1 MDGLLKRVAMLAGLA
16 GWALAGLVVPAQA
29 APEAAVNLY
38 SARHYDSDKALY
50 QGFTRRTGI
59 RVNLIEGG
67 GDQLIERI
75 KAEGPNSPAD
85 VLIAA
90 DAGLLWRAQ
99 AAGILQPVASPALEQ
114 AIPPRFREPGG
125 HWFGLTKRARV
136 LVYSKARVKP
146 AELAS
151 YEGLANP
158 RWKGRIVVRSSS
170 NVYNQSLTGALIAA
184 HGEAATEAWAR
195 ALVANFARPPSGGD
209 RDQIRAVAAGEAD
222 VAISNTY
229 YLGQLINSR
238 RPEERAAAAQVAV
251 FFPNQQDR
259 GTHVNISG
267 GGVARHAPNRE
278 AAVRF
283 LDYLVTAEAQQVFA
297 RGNFEYP
304 IVAGV
309 ATDPTIAAF
318 GTFKEDP
325 LDAAVFGRNNE
336 AALKLMDR
344 AGWK

>member
-1 MDGLLKRVAMLAGLA
+1 MLAGLA